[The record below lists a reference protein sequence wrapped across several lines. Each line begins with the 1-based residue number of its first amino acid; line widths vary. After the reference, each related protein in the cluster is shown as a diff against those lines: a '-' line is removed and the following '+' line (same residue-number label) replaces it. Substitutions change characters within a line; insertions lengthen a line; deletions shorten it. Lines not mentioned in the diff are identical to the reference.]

1 MSKIETILFDLD
13 GTIVNTNELIIK
25 CFQHIME
32 KQGQPGYA
40 REKIIPFMGQTLEQ
54 QLQAFTGMTDVELM
68 VKDYRAYQAI
78 HHDAL
83 IQEFPHVDEVMA
95 KLHEQGYTL
104 GVVTTKVKFSTD
116 RVLEMFGMKKYLSTI
131 VTLEDVE
138 HPKPDPQPV
147 LTAVER
153 LGANPA
159 TTLMVG
165 DSPADIQSALAAGV
179 QAAGVAW
186 SLKGKEKLLEYGP
199 HYILNDMRDLY
210 QLVGMESEA

>member
-25 CFQHIME
+25 CFQHVME
-32 KQGQPGYA
+32 KQGQPGYG

-54 QLQAFTGMTDVELM
+54 QLEAFTGMTDVELL

-104 GVVTTKVKFSTD
+104 GVVTTKVKASTD

-138 HPKPDPQPV
+138 FPKPDPQPV

-179 QAAGVAW
+179 KAAGVAW

-199 HYILNDMRDLY
+199 HYMLDDMRDLY